1 MVSPV
6 KVTLTPSKGE
16 GEEEKEPE
24 EQILTLESDGDQ
36 AEEKERKPLLWEK
49 ALMMTEQVS
58 DYDSEEDPEYVPPAV
73 IIDTDLEYDEVIYYF
88 DFHECINCIVY
99 EVYSD
104 CLAAGWGGVRDL
116 RHRGPGAEGGR

>member
-1 MVSPV
+1 MFCFCVVNQFVLCLFREKSSVVSPV

-36 AEEKERKPLLWEK
+36 AEEEERKPLLWEK

-58 DYDSEEDPEYVPPAV
+58 DYDSEVDPEYVPPAV
-73 IIDTDLEYDEVIYYF
+73 IIDTDLEYDEVIV
-88 DFHECINCIVY
+88 IL
-99 EVYSD
+99 
-104 CLAAGWGGVRDL
+104 CLS
-116 RHRGPGAEGGR
+116 